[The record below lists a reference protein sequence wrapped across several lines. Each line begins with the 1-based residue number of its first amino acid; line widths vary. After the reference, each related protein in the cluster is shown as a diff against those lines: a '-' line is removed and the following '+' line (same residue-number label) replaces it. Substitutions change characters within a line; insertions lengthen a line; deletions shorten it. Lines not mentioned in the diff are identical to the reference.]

1 MIDQNSQ
8 FFAILTNIGVAKQA
22 NADALGIPWKITEMG
37 VGDANGTDP
46 MPDATQT
53 KLINE
58 RRRAPLN
65 LLKVDPENAAI
76 IVAEQVIPENVGGWW
91 IREISL
97 YDSDGDMIA
106 IANCAPSFK
115 PLLNQ
120 GSGRTQVVRMNMI
133 VSNSSN
139 IELKIDPS
147 VVLAT
152 RAYVDGLTKRASQA
166 EAEAGSENSK
176 IMTPLRV
183 FQAIAKVVKQATEK
197 ASGWAKI
204 ATQAH
209 ISAGTDDSTIVTPKK
224 LRAAQATQA
233 EAEAGTDESKL
244 MTPVRVFQAIA
255 KVVDQATE
263 NVFGWA
269 KIATQEQVTTG
280 TDDTVIVTPKKLRAA
295 QATQVEAESGTD
307 DTKIM
312 TPVRVF
318 QAIAKVVVQATENV
332 LGWAKIATQEQVTTG
347 TDDTVIV
354 TPKKLRAAQATQVEA
369 ESGTDDSK
377 IMTSLRV
384 FQVLRSAAAM
394 ATEALHG
401 VLRIGTQAEVNA
413 GAMDNVIVTP
423 AKMRAGFAC
432 SFTTNG
438 YIVFPSWLFGF
449 TLMWGVTLT
458 NAGGVGST
466 TFPLAFP
473 NVCWHVLG
481 TGRSAN
487 PSMIGVLAGSGAPT
501 RTGYT
506 WYSSII
512 GSPGVLGIDWIAV
525 GH

>member
-152 RAYVDGLTKRASQA
+152 RAYVDSLTKRASQA

-255 KVVDQATE
+255 KVV
-263 NVFGWA
+263 
-269 KIATQEQVTTG
+269 
-280 TDDTVIVTPKKLRAA
+280 
-295 QATQVEAESGTD
+295 
-307 DTKIM
+307 
-312 TPVRVF
+312 
-318 QAIAKVVVQATENV
+318 VQATENV

-369 ESGTDDSK
+369 ESGTDDTK

-473 NVCWHVLG
+473 NACWHVLG

>member
-166 EAEAGSENSK
+166 EAESGSDNSK

-183 FQAIAKVVKQATEK
+183 LQAIAKVVKQATES
-197 ASGWAKI
+197 AFGWAKI
-204 ATQAH
+204 ATQAQV
-209 ISAGTDDSTIVTPKK
+209 ATGADDTVIVTPKK
-224 LRAAQATQA
+224 LRGAQATKA
-233 EAEAGTDESKL
+233 EAEAGTDNSKF

-255 KVVDQATE
+255 KVV
-263 NVFGWA
+263 G
-269 KIATQEQVTTG
+269 
-280 TDDTVIVTPKKLRAA
+280 
-295 QATQVEAESGTD
+295 
-307 DTKIM
+307 
-312 TPVRVF
+312 
-318 QAIAKVVVQATENV
+318 QATENV

-423 AKMRAGFAC
+423 AKMRAGFTC
-432 SFTTNG
+432 SFATNG

-449 TLMWGVTLT
+449 TLMWGATLS

-473 NVCWHVLG
+473 NACWHVLG